1 MFPKG
6 GMGKLMKQAQEMQD
20 KMQKAQGELVNI
32 EAEGQAGGGM
42 VSVKVNGNKEAL
54 SVSIDEEVMA
64 EDKEMVEDL
73 ILAAFNQA
81 IIEHK
86 KEGGMKIKID
96 HELLQNGS
104 SKVYAKLV

>member
-20 KMQKAQGELVNI
+20 IMQKAQGELVNI

-54 SVSIDEEVMA
+54 SVSIDEEVMT

-81 IIEHK
+81 LK
-86 KEGGMKIKID
+86 
-96 HELLQNGS
+96 NVS
-104 SKVYAKLV
+104 SKVDEKMNSVTGGMLGNMKLPGM